1 VLCELCNKGL
11 RSAEINLNHA
21 KNREA
26 MKYSRLNVWL
36 TACVVA
42 ASLFSGL
49 WGTRSTAIAAEYQGK
64 NIDGRRFRGQ
74 VYSYETGGVFQV
86 EVEFRKKK
94 ATLYFVNGSQQ
105 TVRLKRSEILNPK
118 AIEGWSRGFFT
129 IGDIFSVGVADNI
142 SDNLQPPRP
151 RPFEGF
157 WRISLHETDLQ

>member
-1 VLCELCNKGL
+1 MLYEFCNKGL

-36 TACVVA
+36 TACIA

-49 WGTRSTAIAAEYQGK
+49 WGTGSTAIAAEYQGK

-118 AIEGWSRGFFT
+118 AIEGWSQGFFT
-129 IGDIFSVGVADNI
+129 IGDIFSVGVADNS